1 MAWILA
7 EPINAEPVLTS
18 EKKETFMPAP
28 GTTDEAQGL
37 SHQNPAA
44 LFQTLHAQLERMRA
58 MQYKYSELFYQL
70 IILGITMLVL
80 LAAASLTETLR
91 AVVLLIPFFIIY
103 LGVQSAYFLT
113 YVIWARIYAAGLEQ
127 RINRLLETDALI
139 AHRQEAAYLFPLDG
153 PQFAGVTPR
162 LRQTFIGLIT
172 IHCWLLGAA
181 AIGLSLYRAWQ
192 LYEDLMQQ
200 FPPVCYY
207 FIALGAWALL
217 HLVFLVWYFGT
228 RHYERR
234 IMQITSD
241 AYGTR
246 YDGG

>member
-1 MAWILA
+1 
-7 EPINAEPVLTS
+7 
-18 EKKETFMPAP
+18 MPAP
-28 GTTDEAQGL
+28 GTTAEAQSS
-37 SHQNPAA
+37 SHEHRAA

-70 IILGITMLVL
+70 IILGLVMLVL
-80 LAAASLTETLR
+80 MAAASMTETLR
-91 AVVLLIPFFIIY
+91 GVVLLIPFFIIY

-113 YVIWARIYAAGLEQ
+113 YVVRARIYATALEQ
-127 RINRLLETDALI
+127 RINQLLETDALI
-139 AHRQEAAYLFPLDG
+139 AHRQEAASLFPLDG

-162 LRQTFIGLIT
+162 LRQTFLGFLT
-172 IHCWLLGAA
+172 IHLWLLGAA
-181 AIGLSLYRAWQ
+181 AIGLSLYRARQ

-217 HLVFLVWYFGT
+217 HLVYLVWYFGT

-246 YDGG
+246 YDKA